1 MNQTF
6 KSLAIASLVVV
17 FGGNALA
24 GDHHHPRP
32 SHDDY
37 RNYDRH
43 RHHSGNSD
51 WVAPLVLFGVAAA
64 AMSAANER
72 PEPPPAPTYYYES
85 PPAVYVER
93 PAAPV
98 PTTSYFCHS
107 SGQYYPYARYC
118 PEGWQAITE
127 LR

>member
-1 MNQTF
+1 MNRVF
-6 KSLAIASLVVV
+6 KSLAMASLVIV
-17 FGGNALA
+17 FCGNALA
-24 GDHHHPRP
+24 GDHHGPRSP
-32 SHDDY
+32 HDNYRDY
-37 RNYDRH
+37 RHH
-43 RHHSGNSD
+43 RHDHGNSD

-72 PEPPPAPTYYYES
+72 PEPPAPTYYYES

-93 PAAPV
+93 PAALA

-107 SGQYYPYARYC
+107 SGQYHPYARYC